1 MYKRKQIFKK
11 PAGTQQSQ
19 WSWLGTRPRV
29 SHPPQSPKSRSH
41 QETPDRPLPATA
53 LSQAPIYAQL
63 DAETTPVSLLMLGP
77 CSPPLAELLGTTAL
91 PCPFP

>member
-1 MYKRKQIFKK
+1 MYKRKRIFKK
-11 PAGTQQSQ
+11 PTGTQQSQ
-19 WSWLGTRPRV
+19 WSWLGTRPWV

-53 LSQAPIYAQL
+53 LSQAPICAQV
-63 DAETTPVSLLMLGP
+63 DAETAPVSLSMLGP

-91 PCPFP
+91 P